1 MFSSKN
7 EKIMAISEE
16 SNSMLN
22 SHIHWGKES
31 EWMSDWN
38 SKMNP
43 PPKKNKEEN
52 SGARSLVLALLV
64 VKYLLSL
71 MFLFVKW

>member
-1 MFSSKN
+1 
-7 EKIMAISEE
+7 
-16 SNSMLN
+16 
-22 SHIHWGKES
+22 
-31 EWMSDWN
+31 MSDWN

-52 SGARSLVLALLV
+52 SGDRSLVLGLLV

-71 MFLFVKW
+71 MFLFVKWKILIEYGENYKLGYYTPPP